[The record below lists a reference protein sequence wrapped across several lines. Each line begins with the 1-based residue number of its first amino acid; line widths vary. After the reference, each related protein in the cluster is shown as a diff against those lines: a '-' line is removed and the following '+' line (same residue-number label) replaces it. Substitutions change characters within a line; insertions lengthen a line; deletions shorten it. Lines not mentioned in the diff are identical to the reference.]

1 MTSTDGTANVD
12 TRGGLEGDKSVL
24 QPTPSN
30 SAERTRIALDEIY
43 VPDDRRALQPDKV
56 ADLAES
62 MKVLGLL
69 SPIAVRWVRREVTLP
84 NALTVKG
91 AYHLVYG
98 LHRLTAA
105 RQLGWTEIPCQILFS
120 STATIDTQDA
130 PKMQGNDRQALMVEI
145 AENLHRAEL
154 TALERS
160 EHIAAW
166 MKLIEENAQGSGNS
180 EKISGELDRRGSGR
194 PKGGRSAAAR
204 EIGISEAD
212 ARRSER
218 IAALP
223 DKAKAEAKALGLDDN
238 QVALLKA
245 TRADDPVSALRDHAA
260 LSKEAPS
267 PQPAPPSA
275 ADPAGEPEP
284 QAMSAELATAME
296 AVKKLS
302 PEDLSAFVWWVRAT
316 FPLPRA
322 QSEET
327 SSVSILAPISGWA
340 SAAAGLLRVRT
351 AV

>member
-120 STATIDTQDA
+120 STATIDTPDA
-130 PKMQGNDRQALMVEI
+130 PKMQAM
-145 AENLHRAEL
+145 
-154 TALERS
+154 T
-160 EHIAAW
+160 
-166 MKLIEENAQGSGNS
+166 
-180 EKISGELDRRGSGR
+180 DRR
-194 PKGGRSAAAR
+194 
-204 EIGISEAD
+204 
-212 ARRSER
+212 
-218 IAALP
+218 
-223 DKAKAEAKALGLDDN
+223 
-238 QVALLKA
+238 
-245 TRADDPVSALRDHAA
+245 
-260 LSKEAPS
+260 
-267 PQPAPPSA
+267 
-275 ADPAGEPEP
+275 
-284 QAMSAELATAME
+284 
-296 AVKKLS
+296 
-302 PEDLSAFVWWVRAT
+302 
-316 FPLPRA
+316 
-322 QSEET
+322 
-327 SSVSILAPISGWA
+327 
-340 SAAAGLLRVRT
+340 
-351 AV
+351 